1 MHLLPAQDGYL
12 EESKSPVNAV
22 FPLPL
27 SDFEYY
33 MLLDDRPSHPMVF
46 VMVVD
51 VSGSLRENAFQE
63 SVKELLQSHPL
74 LNCRVEK
81 CADKG
86 WCWIPLPAHPSVVEW
101 TNAADDAVKSFVPT
115 VRGIDVRSKPGLHV
129 DVVAGQTA
137 ARIAL
142 SLHHACC
149 DGLAALQ
156 LVGELLARYGQK
168 TAAPGEKVPEFQP
181 ADSDKLLQRE
191 NYETGEAAA
200 QRQKRSLGRIVGK
213 VARLLLRSPVMLAGS
228 ADLLRHSG
236 PPAATSHS
244 ATHAGEEI
252 SQRQQKQSHAAIHSA
267 VLTKATHRA
276 LRAVAAQ
283 QNVSINDLFVRE
295 MMLQIRNW
303 NRRGGVR
310 FGRRWIRIAMPL
322 SMRTSL
328 HENMSAANVVSYALI
343 TRREADCE
351 NPGELLQSIH
361 EQTSDVLYNR
371 EGIVCLK
378 LFRILRKIPGAMKAF
393 LSFKT
398 VLSTLV
404 LANVGDVRKRFSG
417 RFPLHKGRWVAGN
430 VLVEQIHGVAPVRP
444 NTRASMSI
452 GDYAGEISIS
462 LRTDGHVLHTEHS
475 QEFLCEF
482 VCRLQDLVNAAGDS
496 AADDDNALGNKPGS
510 DVPDG
515 DASDVGDPKQLDLV

>member
-12 EESKSPVNAV
+12 ENSASAVNAV

-46 VMVVD
+46 VMVID
-51 VSGSLRENAFQE
+51 VSGSLHADAFQDA
-63 SVKELLQSHPL
+63 VKELLRSHPL

-81 CADKG
+81 LADKG
-86 WCWIPLPAHPSVVEW
+86 WCWIPLPADPSVVEW
-101 TNAADDAVKSFVPT
+101 TNATDDAVKSFVPA
-115 VRGIDVRSKPGLHV
+115 VRSIDVRTKPGLRLGV
-129 DVVAGQTA
+129 IAGPSN

-149 DGLAALQ
+149 DGLASLQ
-156 LVGELLARYGQK
+156 IVGELLARYGQK
-168 TAAPGEKVPEFQP
+168 TAAPGEKVPEFQS
-181 ADSDKLLQRE
+181 ADSYKLLQRE

-213 VARLLLRSPVMLAGS
+213 VSRLLLRSPVMLADS

-236 PPAATSHS
+236 QPAGTRHS
-244 ATHAGEEI
+244 ATGAGEVT
-252 SQRQQKQSHAAIHSA
+252 SRHRQEQTHAAIHSA

-303 NRRGGVR
+303 NRRGGLR

-322 SMRTSL
+322 SMRTIM

-343 TRREADCE
+343 TRREVDCE
-351 NPGELLQSIH
+351 NPSALLNSIH

-404 LANVGDVRKRFSG
+404 LANVGDVRRRFNG
-417 RFPLHKGRWVAGN
+417 RFPLSKGKWLAGN

-452 GDYAGEISIS
+452 GDYAGELSIS
-462 LRTDGHVLHTEHS
+462 LRTDGHVLNDDHS
-475 QEFLCEF
+475 KEFLSEF
-482 VCRLQDLVNAAGDS
+482 VCRLQDLVGTAAVS
-496 AADDDNALGNKPGS
+496 ATDEDMAQTERPGS
-510 DVPDG
+510 GNPDS
-515 DASDVGDPKQLDLV
+515 DAH

>member
-1 MHLLPAQDGYL
+1 MHLLPAQNGYL
-12 EESKSPVNAV
+12 EHSESAMNAV

-51 VSGSLRENAFQE
+51 VSGSLREDPFRD
-63 SVKELLQSHPL
+63 SVNELLKSQPL

-81 CADKG
+81 RAEQG
-86 WCWIPLPAHPSVVEW
+86 WCWVPLPDLSAVVEW
-101 TNAADDAVKSFVPT
+101 TSVADDAVKCFVPS
-115 VRGIDVRSKPGLHV
+115 VRNLDVRSQPGIHIE
-129 DVVAGQTA
+129 VVAAMSA
-137 ARIAL
+137 ARIIL

-149 DGLAALQ
+149 DGLASLQ

-168 TAAPGEKVPEFQP
+168 TVAPGQKTPEFLP
-181 ADSDKLLQRE
+181 PDFRKLLQRE

-200 QRQKRSLGRIVGK
+200 QRQQRSLGRIVGK
-213 VARLLLRSPVMLAGS
+213 VSRLLLRSPVMLAGS
-228 ADLLRHSG
+228 ADLIRNSADQVKTMHSKTAVG
-236 PPAATSHS
+236 KSTARSKDDQ
-244 ATHAGEEI
+244 THV
-252 SQRQQKQSHAAIHSA
+252 AIHST

-295 MMLQIRNW
+295 MMLHIRDW
-303 NRRGGVR
+303 NRRGGLR

-322 SMRTSL
+322 SMRTSM
-328 HENMSAANVVSYALI
+328 HDDMPAANVVSYALI
-343 TRREADCE
+343 TRREVDCE
-351 NPGELLQSIH
+351 NPGDLLRSIH
-361 EQTSDVLYNR
+361 EQTSNVLFNR

-398 VLSTLV
+398 VLSTMV
-404 LANVGDVRKRFSG
+404 LANVGDVRRKFSG
-417 RFPLHKGRWVAGN
+417 RFPLAQGRWIAGN
-430 VLVEQIHGVAPVRP
+430 VIVEQIRGVAPVRP

-452 GDYAGEISIS
+452 GDYAGELSIS
-462 LRTDGHVLHTEHS
+462 LRTDGLVLNAGHS
-475 QEFLCEF
+475 TEFLCEYES
-482 VCRLQDLVNAAGDS
+482 RLLNLVNS
-496 AADDDNALGNKPGS
+496 AELS
-510 DVPDG
+510 
-515 DASDVGDPKQLDLV
+515 ASDGVD

>member
-1 MHLLPAQDGYL
+1 MHRLPAQIGYL
-12 EESKSPVNAV
+12 GKSKSPMNAV
-22 FPLPL
+22 FPLTL

-33 MLLDDRPSHPMVF
+33 MFLDDRPSHPMVF

-51 VSGSLRENAFQE
+51 VGGLLHEIAFQQ
-63 SVKELLQSHPL
+63 SVQELLQSHPL
-74 LNCRVEK
+74 LNCRIEK
-81 CADKG
+81 LADRG

-115 VRGIDVRSKPGLHV
+115 VRRIDVRSEPGLHI
-129 DVVAGQTA
+129 DIIAGPRS
-137 ARIAL
+137 ARIAI

-149 DGLAALQ
+149 DGLASLQ

-181 ADSDKLLQRE
+181 ADSYKLLERE

-213 VARLLLRSPVMLAGS
+213 VSRLLLRSPVMLAGS

-236 PPAATSHS
+236 QPAATAHS
-244 ATHAGEEI
+244 AIKAGEET
-252 SQRQQKQSHAAIHSA
+252 SQKQRGHSHLAIHSA

-295 MMLQIRNW
+295 MMLQVRNW
-303 NRRGGVR
+303 NRRGGIR

-343 TRREADCE
+343 TRREVDCE
-351 NPGELLQSIH
+351 NPDELLQSIH

-417 RFPLHKGRWVAGN
+417 RFPLDKGRWIAGN
-430 VLVEQIHGVAPVRP
+430 VRVEQIHGVAPVRP

-452 GDYAGEISIS
+452 GDYAGELSIS
-462 LRTDGHVLHTEHS
+462 LRTDGHVLNPEHS
-475 QEFLCEF
+475 REFLCEF
-482 VCRLQDLVNAAGDS
+482 VCRLQDLVNAAGS
-496 AADDDNALGNKPGS
+496 SPADDDNALGDKGGS
-510 DVPDG
+510 GAPDD
-515 DASDVGDPKQLDLV
+515 DAPEVDDLRQVDRA